1 MKPEANAN
9 DWMIHSHTGS
19 RVICRETVS
28 LCPSWGN
35 DPDEGDINTDESDV
49 FLLSQ
54 KCVFLLVPTVGCLR
68 VAVSNDV
75 CAEFD
80 TRGLISHSLLK
91 V

>member
-28 LCPSWGN
+28 FCPSWGN

-49 FLLSQ
+49 SSSVKNLFFFL
-54 KCVFLLVPTVGCLR
+54 FLQLD
-68 VAVSNDV
+68 A
-75 CAEFD
+75 
-80 TRGLISHSLLK
+80 
-91 V
+91 